1 MMCLAFFILIDVKGA
16 QAAVED
22 PWLLHRFVF
31 VHKHR

>member
-16 QAAVED
+16 QAVVED